1 MEWYTFI
8 EKIPKRNEPI
18 FICIS
23 GVNRAKDNNAPVL
36 NPTYQCVF
44 AGTYDSV
51 IFLQKMY
58 EVTDSGYPMDK
69 KRNRRRNEMRIYFD
83 ADNEYRQYQD
93 GIFNQ
98 CG

>member
-1 MEWYTFI
+1 MKWYTFI

-23 GVNRAKDNNAPVL
+23 GVNQAKYNNAPVL

-51 IFLQKMY
+51 VFLQNLILISEKF
-58 EVTDSGYPMDK
+58 SPI
-69 KRNRRRNEMRIYFD
+69 KRTIVRRDYTIW
-83 ADNEYRQYQD
+83 DNYVHWARLE
-93 GIFNQ
+93 
-98 CG
+98 